1 MILTAILLCT
11 ELLTFPSGKLLLAS
25 WLQLDWNQMCIWS
38 GFDHIDTLHGDVYI
52 HRAGGGGV
60 AQLVECCWSHRCSA
74 ILCSRADSLCSHVIL
89 YEWLAFYGTFLNID
103 WSAILTV
110 LFDCYMAGAAWNCCH
125 LGAFCVYRTIMHYVK
140 SLHAKPHTQSVWPK
154 SQALYWHGFESLV
167 HTRTMNEER
176 VQEPNIFQKSSVQ
189 FIPEPWIKRGLR
201 TYIPEVFS
209 AVHTRNMNQN
219 RVKNLHSWSHQ
230 CGSYQNYESKEG
242 VRTYLPEV
250 ISVVHT
256 RTMNQ
261 KRA

>member
-1 MILTAILLCT
+1 MF
-11 ELLTFPSGKLLLAS
+11 TFTG
-25 WLQLDWNQMCIWS
+25 Q
-38 GFDHIDTLHGDVYI
+38 GE
-52 HRAGGGGV
+52 GGV

-189 FIPEPWIKRGLR
+189 FIPETWIKTELRTYIPEVISAVHTRTMNQKRAYEPTFLKSSVKFIPEPWIKRGLR
-201 TYIPEVFS
+201 TYIPEVIS
-209 AVHTRNMNQN
+209 A
-219 RVKNLHSWSHQ
+219 
-230 CGSYQNYESKEG
+230 
-242 VRTYLPEV
+242 
-250 ISVVHT
+250 VHT

-261 KRA
+261 KRV